1 MPPTVSPTSTV
12 PEASAALHAL
22 PQTPAHSHGTPA
34 RSTALWLLLLAA
46 TALTWV
52 AGERGSSGP
61 LIVTLLAVLSF
72 AKGSV
77 VILDFMA
84 LRRAPLMWRVLT
96 LGWMALIWALIGLA
110 YWNGMP
116 T

>member
-1 MPPTVSPTSTV
+1 MPPTVSPAT
-12 PEASAALHAL
+12 AALEDSVPLHTL
-22 PQTPAHSHGTPA
+22 PNPHTHGTPA
-34 RSTALWLLLLAA
+34 RSTVLWLLLLAA
-46 TALTWV
+46 TVLTWV
-52 AGERGSSGP
+52 VGERGSSGP

-96 LGWMALIWALIGLA
+96 LGWMGLIWALIGLA
-110 YWNGMP
+110 YWNGM
-116 T
+116 TT

>member
-1 MPPTVSPTSTV
+1 MHTDTHGNPTRATI
-12 PEASAALHAL
+12 
-22 PQTPAHSHGTPA
+22 
-34 RSTALWLLLLAA
+34 LWLLLIVA
-46 TALTWV
+46 TVLTWAV
-52 AGERGSSGP
+52 GERGSSGV
-61 LIVTLLAVLSF
+61 LIVAFLAVLSI

-77 VILDFMA
+77 IILDFMA

-96 LGWMALIWALIGLA
+96 LGWMALVWALIGLA

>member
-1 MPPTVSPTSTV
+1 MP
-12 PEASAALHAL
+12 
-22 PQTPAHSHGTPA
+22 TPAHTHTHGTPA
-34 RSTALWLLLLAA
+34 RATVLWLLLIAA
-46 TALTWV
+46 TVLTWLV
-52 AGERGSSGP
+52 GERGASGA
-61 LIVTLLAVLSF
+61 LVVAFLAVLSF

-77 VILDFMA
+77 VILEFMA